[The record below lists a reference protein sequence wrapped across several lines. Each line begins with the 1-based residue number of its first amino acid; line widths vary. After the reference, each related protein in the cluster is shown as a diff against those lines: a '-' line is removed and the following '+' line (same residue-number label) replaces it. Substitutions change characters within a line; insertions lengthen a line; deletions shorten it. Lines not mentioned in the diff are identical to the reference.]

1 MAYEYKSI
9 ILINYRFFYYI
20 YNNNQTF
27 NLILLLNP
35 ITFQ

>member
-9 ILINYRFFYYI
+9 ILTNYRFFYYI